1 MDIACPFCGRRD
13 VEEFQFRTLVP
24 DPDAEA
30 FARLYERVNRSDD
43 SLEYWQHV
51 SGCRAWLVIRRNP
64 TTAEIHEVRVLGEAR

>member
-1 MDIACPFCGRRD
+1 MNIVCPFCGRRD

-24 DPDAEA
+24 ESDTEG

-51 SGCRAWLVIRRNP
+51 SGCRAWLVIRRDP
-64 TTAEIHEVRVLGEAR
+64 TTAEVRAVRVLGGAR